1 MRLHLLTRAALA
13 LCLAASALPATGCG
27 AGAAEDGDAIELT
40 RVADGL
46 DGPLHLSAPAG
57 DPRLFVVEQP
67 GRIRIIADG
76 RLLERPFLD
85 IAARVR
91 SGGERGLLS
100 VAFHPR
106 YAENGRF
113 FVNYTDRDGDTRIA
127 EFRVSADPDRADPD
141 SERLLLAVEQPYANH
156 NGGHVLFG
164 PDGRLYAGMGD
175 GGAANDPHGHGRNPN
190 TLLGAILRID
200 VDAGEPYAIPPDNP
214 WAKGGGR
221 PEIWAIGAR
230 NPWRMWFD
238 APESLLYVADVGQNR
253 WEEVHVAPAAA
264 AGLDYGWN
272 VMEGRHCFRGAGC
285 DTAGLHLPV
294 LEYGH
299 DEGCSITGGI
309 VYRGRAVP
317 GLEGHYLYAD
327 YCRGWIRSFRYAG
340 GRAVDRRKLARDVG
354 SIASFGEGADRE
366 AYVVTLEGAV
376 YRIDAPR

>member
-1 MRLHLLTRAALA
+1 MPHRTTPRAALIA
-13 LCLAASALPATGCG
+13 CLAASLAPAAGCG
-27 AGAAEDGDAIELT
+27 AGAAEDGGGIALT
-40 RVADGL
+40 KLAEGL
-46 DGPLHLSAPAG
+46 DAPLHLTAPAG

-67 GRIRIIADG
+67 GRIRIIAAG

-85 IAARVR
+85 ITARVR
-91 SGGERGLLS
+91 AGGERGLLS
-100 VAFHPR
+100 LAFHPR

-113 FVNYTDRDGDTRIA
+113 FVDYTDRGGDTRIA
-127 EFRVSADPDRADPD
+127 EFRVSEDPDLADAG

-164 PDGRLYAGMGD
+164 PDGMLYVGMGD

-190 TLLGAILRID
+190 TLLGAILRLD
-200 VDAGEPYAIPPDNP
+200 VDSGEPYAIPPGNP
-214 WAKGGGR
+214 FARGGGR

-238 APESLLYVADVGQNR
+238 AAESLLYVADVGQNR
-253 WEEVHVAPAAA
+253 WEEVHIAPATA

-285 DTAGLHLPV
+285 DTGGLDLPV

-317 GLEGHYLYAD
+317 ALAGHYLYAD
-327 YCRGWIRSFRYAG
+327 YCSGWIRSFRYEG
-340 GRAVDRRKLARDVG
+340 GRATQARELARDAG
-354 SIASFGEGADRE
+354 SIASFGEGADGE
-366 AYVVTLEGAV
+366 AYVLSLDGAV
-376 YRIDAPR
+376 FRIDRAR